1 LEDNRKLKVKAQVK
15 VEVEVEAKNRTNN
28 LAEHYEAS

>member
-1 LEDNRKLKVKAQVK
+1 LEDNRELKVKAQGK
-15 VEVEVEAKNRTNN
+15 VEVEAKNRINN